1 MSIAKLAEY
10 AENIFTIV
18 FSVLWILA
26 FLAAFV
32 LGILWVIAAIK
43 EKKEKARN
51 EQLDCRSCI
60 YFQRRIAIGK
70 AFDALRREDS
80 AKERE
85 NNLEEKKDEE
95 LLDYD
100 APEDPNGNTKPE
112 YWYVYA
118 ENSEEM
124 YGLPKGRNIHIGAY
138 KTEAEAERLQYLL
151 AKEGKW
157 ENMFVFPADWFLCS
171 ETVRIEVGELDMG
184 MVLIPVSCTMSQ
196 TSVHSSSGTL

>member
-1 MSIAKLAEY
+1 MSIANLAEY

-60 YFQRRIAIGK
+60 YFQRRIAIDK

-85 NNLEEKKDEE
+85 NKLEENDATEKKEYENVRIELSEDKQEQDEP
-95 LLDYD
+95 L
-100 APEDPNGNTKPE
+100 PE
-112 YWYVYA
+112 
-118 ENSEEM
+118 SEK
-124 YGLPKGRNIHIGAY
+124 LGAY
-138 KTEAEAERLQYLL
+138 KRKKYYIYGKTCEEIYGVPEERDVKVGPFDTYEKANHELEAMDAELWISGQNVYY
-151 AKEGKW
+151 
-157 ENMFVFPADWFLCS
+157 N
-171 ETVRIEVGELDMG
+171 THIEYEEVPERGGEE
-184 MVLIPVSCTMSQ
+184 
-196 TSVHSSSGTL
+196 

>member
-51 EQLDCRSCI
+51 EQLDSRSCI

-70 AFDALRREDS
+70 AFDALRGEDS

-85 NNLEEKKDEE
+85 NKLEENDATEKKEYEDAHIEYEE
-95 LLDYD
+95 V
-100 APEDPNGNTKPE
+100 PE
-112 YWYVYA
+112 
-118 ENSEEM
+118 S
-124 YGLPKGRNIHIGAY
+124 
-138 KTEAEAERLQYLL
+138 
-151 AKEGKW
+151 EGK
-157 ENMFVFPADWFLCS
+157 
-171 ETVRIEVGELDMG
+171 
-184 MVLIPVSCTMSQ
+184 
-196 TSVHSSSGTL
+196 